1 MKILVIVFISC
12 VLCVSCGV
20 KDDPE
25 YQSQDN
31 KKNIKIV

>member
-12 VLCVSCGV
+12 VLFVSCGV